1 MQTRSDGGTM
11 CTLTV
16 TSDELHRQACERG
29 DLTYSDPQTG
39 YLVFTALAL
48 QRRGSC
54 CGNGCRHCPFE
65 HQAVSA
71 EKRAQLIRELARQDG
86 DEIEAKAAPPT
97 ATNLKVVIG

>member
-71 EKRAQLIRELARQDG
+71 EKRAQLQRELARRDDG
-86 DEIEAKAAPPT
+86 ETGAQSAPAI
-97 ATNLKVVIG
+97 ATSLKVAIG